1 MPPAGVP
8 RPDPAS
14 YDSLATYLETELD
27 RAAAADPNPGRPAIH
42 RLNRAEYANAIR
54 DLLAVE
60 IDSTALLPVDD
71 AGHGFDNIA
80 DMLSVS
86 PLLVEQYMF
95 AARRITRLALGDPGV
110 RPFTE
115 NYDVSRYLVQDG
127 RMSEDL
133 PLGSR
138 GGIAIRHHFPLDGE
152 YVLTIRL
159 QRNKDNYI
167 IGLADPHLL
176 DVRLDGARI
185 KLFPV
190 GGEHKGAS
198 GPLYSFILPDY
209 RGDPE
214 QEQYEL
220 TADAG
225 LEVRFPAKAGT
236 RLVQVAFLNEI
247 FEPECYRKCP
257 GWRNAA
263 PAGSRRRTD
272 CCRT

>member
-1 MPPAGVP
+1 MPPAGAP

-27 RAAAADPNPGRPAIH
+27 RAAASLPNPGRPAVH

-54 DLLAVE
+54 HLLTVE
-60 IDSTALLPVDD
+60 IDGASLLPADD

-86 PLLVEQYMF
+86 PLLVERYMF
-95 AARRITRLALGDPGV
+95 AARRITRLALGDPAV

-115 NYDVSRYLVQDG
+115 NYDVSRYLVQDD

-138 GGIAIRHHFPLDGE
+138 GGIAVRHTFPLDGE

-167 IGLADPHLL
+167 IGLAEPHLL

-190 GGEHKGAS
+190 GGSTKASQDPFIRSSFPTTGAIPNRS
-198 GPLYSFILPDY
+198 NTNSPPM
-209 RGDPE
+209 R
-214 QEQYEL
+214 
-220 TADAG
+220 A
-225 LEVRFPAKAGT
+225 
-236 RLVQVAFLNEI
+236 
-247 FEPECYRKCP
+247 
-257 GWRNAA
+257 
-263 PAGSRRRTD
+263 
-272 CCRT
+272 